1 MRPRRRF
8 FYGAGVSGLEIFFD
22 VDGTL
27 VDSRLHLRPYA
38 REVIL
43 RLRGRGHR
51 VHMWSGYG
59 PRWEVAER
67 HGLSGLFEQIIGKPL
82 YSFRERL
89 GEFTAVAPDFVV
101 DDHPE
106 IVEALGGFTIS
117 PPGEPLGEDR
127 EMLRCYLSI
136 LRFERARAS
145 ADPGRCAGSRYSA
158 ESAGWASSGGGSVNS
173 GGGGRARSAG

>member
-1 MRPRRRF
+1 MPDLADSANP
-8 FYGAGVSGLEIFFD
+8 AGSARAAGSGGSDDSADPAALDIFFD

-59 PRWEVAER
+59 PRHEVAER
-67 HGLSGLFEQIIGKPL
+67 HGLAPLFEQIIGKPL

-89 GEFTAVAPDFVV
+89 AEFTAVEPDFVV

-117 PPGEPLGEDR
+117 PPGEPLADDR
-127 EMLRCYLSI
+127 EMLRCYLRI
-136 LRFERARAS
+136 LRFERARAN
-145 ADPGRCAGSRYSA
+145 A
-158 ESAGWASSGGGSVNS
+158 
-173 GGGGRARSAG
+173 

>member
-1 MRPRRRF
+1 MLDAGRLATARGWMGPGF

-67 HGLSGLFEQIIGKPL
+67 HGLAPLFEQIIGKPL

-89 GEFTAVAPDFVV
+89 GEFTEVEPDFVV

-117 PPGEPLGEDR
+117 PPGEPLDEDR
-127 EMLRCYLSI
+127 EMLRCYLRI
-136 LRFERARAS
+136 LRFERARAD
-145 ADPGRCAGSRYSA
+145 A
-158 ESAGWASSGGGSVNS
+158 
-173 GGGGRARSAG
+173 